1 MHLNDIIPSLTNY
14 LLLTNLPAMPKR
26 LRNQTITIAPGIR
39 GRIGN
44 DGPEVFDEILQ
55 KPLDPNNVIDKIRIY
70 QRQVENWFLKPAKKL
85 VKAQKENNHNGF
97 IVLMICL
104 SYIEGIEQ
112 YRQGRDSRGH
122 SKEFFIQGLKRL
134 YPNQF
139 GDRDDRNLIN
149 LYRDARCGLF
159 HNGMVEGTIL
169 INSNFPESIKF
180 ETNSDIKINHK
191 SFLRDIEQDFKKY
204 ITELTSNED
213 LKRNFDSMF
222 SVL

>member
-1 MHLNDIIPSLTNY
+1 MHLNAIIPSLTNY

-44 DGPEVFDEILQ
+44 
-55 KPLDPNNVIDKIRIY
+55 VIDKIRIY
-70 QRQVENWFLKPAKKL
+70 QRQVESWFLKPAKKL
-85 VKAQKENNHNGF
+85 VKAQKENNYNGF

-169 INSNFPESIKF
+169 INSNFPKSIKF